1 MGGKVFPTCSPIP
14 SSEIDDIAK
23 IVQDIL
29 HNEVS
34 IVGSCY
40 NKSPNAEYGD
50 LDLMADLSQVMQY
63 TSTSTPTLV
72 KRHLTQ
78 LFKDNGYES
87 EYNGSIVH
95 ILINNHQVDLM
106 LVENAPKIRDFHRF
120 APSEYKG
127 RHVHILLSHISKSKN
142 LMWSPFNGLYT
153 RTDGKKDKFIS
164 NDVGVVCKH
173 LGLSSLQN
181 FEQISA
187 EVDPQLVINA
197 KLDPNW

>member
-40 NKSPNAEYGD
+40 NKSLIAEYGD
-50 LDLMADLSQVMQY
+50 LDLMADLSQVMQN
-63 TSTSTPTLV
+63 TGASTPTLA

-78 LFKDNGYES
+78 LFKNNGYEA

-95 ILINNHQVDLM
+95 ILIKNHQVDLM
-106 LVENAPKIRDFHRF
+106 LVENASKIRDFHRF
-120 APSEYKG
+120 APSDYKG

-164 NDVGVVCKH
+164 SDVIEVCNH
-173 LGLSSLQN
+173 LGLNSLQN

-187 EVDPQLVINA
+187 DVDPHLVINA